1 MLLAGFDAGQTSTR
15 CRISRWDGTHWI
27 SIGQGKGPG
36 VVHLEATDGRQRFL
50 DAIQRS
56 SAEALGSNPCK
67 ALDAAVIGASG
78 IDHGTSHEESAS
90 RLLAEAL
97 ALSREQVLAT
107 GDERTALRGAFPD
120 GAGIVLI
127 SGTGMVCLG
136 RDGSG
141 REHRCGGW
149 GWRLDGGGSAFDL
162 GHQGLQLT
170 LEMADGRRPDNPLR
184 QQLWTQLACRTAA
197 DVKARVVRTDCG
209 TAEIAALAPAVV
221 QAAENGLKPAQAIL
235 TKSATTLARCA
246 GTVARTLDLVQ
257 PRLVGHGGTLEHL
270 AGFREAVHRAI
281 EEELPDVR
289 WQKPAGDACQ
299 GALTMARELA
309 LRRR

>member
-1 MLLAGFDAGQTSTR
+1 MLLAGFDAGQTTTR
-15 CRISRWDGTHWI
+15 CRISQWDGTRWI
-27 SIGQGKGPG
+27 IVGEGQGPG
-36 VVHLEATDGRQRFL
+36 VIHLEATGGPQRFL

-56 SAEALGSNPCK
+56 SAEALRSHPSD
-67 ALDAAVIGASG
+67 AIDAAVIGASG
-78 IDHGTSHEESAS
+78 IDHGTSLEESAS

-97 ALSREQVLAT
+97 VLSRQQVQAT

-120 GAGIVLI
+120 GAGLVLI
-127 SGTGMVCLG
+127 SGTGMICLG
-136 RDGSG
+136 RDETG
-141 REHRCGGW
+141 REQRCGGW
-149 GWRLDGGGSAFDL
+149 GWRLDGSGSAFDL

-170 LEMADGRRPDNPLR
+170 LEMADGRRPDDPLR

-221 QAAENGLKPAQAIL
+221 QAAEQGLQPAQDIV
-235 TKSATTLARCA
+235 TRSATTLAHCA
-246 GTVARTLDLVQ
+246 GTVARTLNLAE

-270 AGFREAVHRAI
+270 AGFRAAVRRAV
-281 EEELPDVR
+281 EQELPGMSWVM
-289 WQKPAGDACQ
+289 PAGDACQ
-299 GALTMARELA
+299 GALSMARELE